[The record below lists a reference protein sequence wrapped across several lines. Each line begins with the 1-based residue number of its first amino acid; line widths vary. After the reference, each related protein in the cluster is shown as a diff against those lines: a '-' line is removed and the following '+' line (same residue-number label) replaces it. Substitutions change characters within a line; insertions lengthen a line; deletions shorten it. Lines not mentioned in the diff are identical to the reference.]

1 LAIYSII
8 LDPEHVRVQV
18 QLGDVDSHR
27 PWCVPLGLGTEVSGV
42 NVRKLLRWIALGIA
56 VLGVAACDQF
66 RPATVDIQTKPGKPW
81 HSEIVNI
88 RGTKG
93 DDELAAYDQL
103 NVQVRAFAGD
113 DIIDL
118 ADAGGQNY
126 VDAGPGNDIVY
137 DSPFYDTIRLG
148 DGNDTATHTGGNDM
162 TSGDKG
168 DDLIEVYVDEIF
180 AAPDPPYDVG
190 GPFVT
195 RLDGGSGTDTVRF
208 FMSQPCV
215 DAGYDSAVAAAF
227 EDWQEAGA
235 PGELD
240 LDAATESMSQPLNI
254 LLVDLEVL
262 EIVNTTTNE
271 MIYPEPP
278 SEPAG

>member
-1 LAIYSII
+1 M
-8 LDPEHVRVQV
+8 
-18 QLGDVDSHR
+18 
-27 PWCVPLGLGTEVSGV
+27 
-42 NVRKLLRWIALGIA
+42 NVRKLLGWIALGVAI
-56 VLGVAACDQF
+56 LGVAACDQF
-66 RPATVDIQTKPGKPW
+66 RPATVDIQTNPGKLW

-103 NVQVRAFAGD
+103 NVQIRAFAGND
-113 DIIDL
+113 VIDL

-195 RLDGGSGTDTVRF
+195 RLDGGDGVDTVRF
-208 FMSQPCV
+208 HMSQPCV
-215 DAGYDSAVAAAF
+215 DAGYDAAIVSSF
-227 EDWQEAGA
+227 EDWQEGGA
-235 PGELD
+235 LAELD
-240 LDAATESMSQPLNI
+240 LYAATGSMSQPLNI
-254 LLVDLEVL
+254 LLVNLELL
-262 EIVNTTTNE
+262 EIVNATTNE
-271 MIYPEPP
+271 MIYPELP
-278 SEPAG
+278 SGPEG

>member
-1 LAIYSII
+1 VNARRL
-8 LDPEHVRVQV
+8 
-18 QLGDVDSHR
+18 LG
-27 PWCVPLGLGTEVSGV
+27 
-42 NVRKLLRWIALGIA
+42 WIVLGI
-56 VLGVAACDQF
+56 VILGVAACDQF

-81 HSEIVNI
+81 HAEIVNI

-103 NVQVRAFAGD
+103 NVQIRAFAGD
-113 DIIDL
+113 DTIDL

-168 DDLIEVYVDEIF
+168 DDLIEVYIDEIF

-195 RLDGGSGTDTVRF
+195 RLDGGDGADTVRF
-208 FMSQPCV
+208 FMSQECV
-215 DAGYDSAVAAAF
+215 DAGYGAAIASAF
-227 EDWQEAGA
+227 EDWQEEGTS
-235 PGELD
+235 GELD
-240 LDAATESMSQPLNI
+240 LYAATGSMSQPLNI
-254 LLVDLEVL
+254 LLSGLEAL
-262 EIVNTTTNE
+262 EIVNTTTNKT
-271 MIYPEPP
+271 IYPPD
-278 SEPAG
+278 PAG